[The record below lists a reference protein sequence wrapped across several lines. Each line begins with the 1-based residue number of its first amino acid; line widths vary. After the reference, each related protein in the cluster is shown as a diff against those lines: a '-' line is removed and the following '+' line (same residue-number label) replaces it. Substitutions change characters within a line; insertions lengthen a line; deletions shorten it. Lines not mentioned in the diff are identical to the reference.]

1 MESRLT
7 TADWRKIKVEY
18 LKGKTTYKKLG
29 EKYGVS
35 ESVVRKRASKEGW
48 REQRNNFDTKV
59 EQKVLERA
67 CDARAKEFETLAQ
80 VAEQVDA
87 ILVNVT
93 NFIAQQPKAT
103 YEDLRGVESLT
114 KAVAQAVD
122 IRRNLY
128 NIPNEVD
135 KANIAA
141 KNEANKLNRARLN
154 LERKKY
160 RDEMAEKAK
169 LKQAAEGTM
178 IKVVIENRDGSAG
191 EAVLD
196 E

>member
-35 ESVVRKRASKEGW
+35 ESVIRKRASKEGW

-80 VAEQVDA
+80 AAEQVET

-114 KAVAQAVD
+114 KAVAEAVELK
-122 IRRNLY
+122 RNLY

-160 RDEMAEKAK
+160 RDEQAEKAK
-169 LKQAAEGTM
+169 MQQAAEGTM
-178 IKVVIENRDGSAG
+178 IKVVIENKNGG
-191 EAVLD
+191 EEKVVLD

>member
-35 ESVVRKRASKEGW
+35 ESAVRKRASKEGW

-160 RDEMAEKAK
+160 RDEQAEKAK

>member
-160 RDEMAEKAK
+160 RDEQAEKAK
-169 LKQAAEGTM
+169 LKQAAEGAM

>member
-1 MESRLT
+1 MDSNLT
-7 TADWRKIKVEY
+7 TAEWRKIRLEY
-18 LKGKTTYKKLG
+18 VKGKTTYKKLA
-29 EKYGVS
+29 EKYGVG
-35 ESVVRKRASKEGW
+35 ESTIRKRAAKEGW
-48 REQRNNFDTKV
+48 RKKKNDLDTKV

-67 CDARAKEFETLAQ
+67 CDARAKEFETLVLA
-80 VAEQVDA
+80 AEQVET
-87 ILVNVT
+87 ILVNVST
-93 NFIAQQPKAT
+93 FIAQQPKAT
-103 YEDLRGVESLT
+103 YKDLQGVEHLT
-114 KAVAQAVD
+114 KAVAEAVELK
-122 IRRNLY
+122 RNLY

-160 RDEMAEKAK
+160 RDEQVEKAK

>member
-35 ESVVRKRASKEGW
+35 ESVIRKRASKEGW

-160 RDEMAEKAK
+160 RDEQAEKAK

>member
-1 MESRLT
+1 MKSRLT

-160 RDEMAEKAK
+160 RDE
-169 LKQAAEGTM
+169 QA
-178 IKVVIENRDGSAG
+178 
-191 EAVLD
+191 
-196 E
+196 